1 MPQLC
6 QPFMRKITGSDATAI
21 GHFNMV
27 GYALSGY
34 IGKLF
39 SKYKDRTTEDI
50 IG

>member
-1 MPQLC
+1 
-6 QPFMRKITGSDATAI
+6 MRKITGSDATAI
-21 GHFNMV
+21 GQFNMV

>member
-1 MPQLC
+1 
-6 QPFMRKITGSDATAI
+6 
-21 GHFNMV
+21 MV